1 MKGIIKGN
9 IISVIKEGNII
20 FQHHFPDENV
30 NLLISNLLISPHLID
45 FLPSFHIKSQV
56 LQCGYIQHPRVYS
69 YDLDEL
75 VCEDKKIQIRKDT
88 DGIIC
93 NNPAYPLKEKIQINL
108 DEIYPDCVYKIEE
121 ELIEEET
128 EDWRGGLG
136 ISEDRSIAIFFN
148 PYFLCYNSITKKL
161 FVSDR
166 LFSAHITGIGMEEGG
181 EKRWYIAG
189 WTLRGYSTIDIDDFE
204 IDVKNCIYNF
214 VLTCKKCYTIIKV
227 ERPHTQTGSK
237 KCTCGVYISN
247 NYNCL
252 FSKTPCQNCS
262 NPLQKLSQLFDLD

>member
-56 LQCGYIQHPRVYS
+56 LQCVYIQHPRVYS

-75 VCEDKKIQIRKDT
+75 VCEDKKLIIRKDK

-93 NNPAYPLKEKIQINL
+93 NNPAYPLKQKIQINL

-136 ISEDRSIAIFFN
+136 
-148 PYFLCYNSITKKL
+148 
-161 FVSDR
+161 
-166 LFSAHITGIGMEEGG
+166 
-181 EKRWYIAG
+181 
-189 WTLRGYSTIDIDDFE
+189 
-204 IDVKNCIYNF
+204 NF
-214 VLTCKKCYTIIKV
+214 
-227 ERPHTQTGSK
+227 RR
-237 KCTCGVYISN
+237 
-247 NYNCL
+247 
-252 FSKTPCQNCS
+252 
-262 NPLQKLSQLFDLD
+262 